1 MHSLL
6 KGFRLSHACFVHS
19 ISLSSAHFAQKFQ
32 TLMLAMRILL
42 CSCLC
47 KVHSRVSDACSQ
59 ALCNLSLTF
68 LADFTLSD
76 STALIRF
83 IAFSRKLATLCI
95 SFGSKDMITVFTCL
109 PSYRYSSFILQAY
122 ICWRHTYNG
131 TYKERLPWTKWPLVT
146 WSRFIRMRVFHGV
159 KNGRLIIAV
168 PTGNAQAS
176 QQSFFR
182 ENCLK
187 FSTFIWR

>member
-1 MHSLL
+1 
-6 KGFRLSHACFVHS
+6 
-19 ISLSSAHFAQKFQ
+19 
-32 TLMLAMRILL
+32 MLAMRILL

-47 KVHSRVSDACSQ
+47 KVHSRVSDARSQ

-95 SFGSKDMITVFTCL
+95 SFGSKDMITAFTCL
-109 PSYRYSSFILQAY
+109 LSYGYSSFMLWAY
-122 ICWRHTYNG
+122 ICWRHTYNE
-131 TYKERLPWTKWPLVT
+131 THKERLSRTKWPLAT
-146 WSRFIRMRVFHGV
+146 WSRFIYMRVFRGV
-159 KNGRLIIAV
+159 KKGRLIIAV
-168 PTGNAQAS
+168 PSGNALAS

-182 ENCLK
+182 ENHLQ
-187 FSTFIWR
+187 FSAFI